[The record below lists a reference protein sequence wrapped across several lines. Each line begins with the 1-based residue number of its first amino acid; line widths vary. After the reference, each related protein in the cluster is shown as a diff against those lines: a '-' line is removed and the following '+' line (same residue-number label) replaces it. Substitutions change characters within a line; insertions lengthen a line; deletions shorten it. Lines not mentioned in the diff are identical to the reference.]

1 MNVNLRQK
9 RIALVIA
16 HLGAGGAQRVVTTA
30 ANALV
35 ERGIDV
41 HVVTIFNEPPDA
53 YDLDPRVRRHR
64 TSTPSFPARV
74 NRKTKT
80 ENGITASPAV
90 PMAKPELLVRMSGRL
105 GGLAAFGLS
114 LARRSHWLR
123 KTLRGIE
130 PDAVLSFLTQTNIL
144 TLLATRGLSVR
155 TVVSERNDP
164 RRQNHRQRVIFMRK
178 MIYRWSDVVTAN
190 SLGAVD
196 ALGDFVP
203 KKKLAFLPNP
213 LSLDERAEP
222 ATFAAPTFIT
232 VTRLV
237 EQKGL
242 DVLLRAAAC
251 AFESLPGWRLAIVGD
266 GPLRAELQA
275 LADELGIAQRIDW
288 LGQVSN
294 PAVYLKGAKF
304 FVLTS
309 RFEGSPNALL
319 EAMACG
325 LPAVVSDASPGPL
338 ELIGGD
344 DDAGLIVP
352 VEGVEATGAAIVR
365 LADDPALRERLGQAA
380 MARTEIHKLD
390 RAMEVWLELLK
401 CA

>member
-1 MNVNLRQK
+1 MDASVNQK
-9 RIALVIA
+9 RIAFVIA

-41 HVVTIFNEPPDA
+41 HVVTIFNEPTDA

-64 TSTPSFPARV
+64 ASGPLLPVHV
-74 NRKTKT
+74 NGETRIDG
-80 ENGITASPAV
+80 GITRSPAV
-90 PMAKPELLVRMSGRL
+90 SPAKPELLVRLSGRL
-105 GGLAAFGLS
+105 GGLAAFSLS
-114 LARRSHWLR
+114 LARRSRWLR
-123 KTLRGIE
+123 KTIRGIE

-155 TVVSERNDP
+155 TVISERNDP
-164 RRQNHRQRVIFMRK
+164 RRQSHRRRVLFMRK

-203 KKKLAFLPNP
+203 ANKLAFLPNP
-213 LSLDERAEP
+213 LSLDERAVP

-242 DVLLRAAAC
+242 DVLLRAAAR
-251 AFESLPGWRLAIVGD
+251 AFESLPSWRLAIVGD

-294 PAVYLKGAKF
+294 PAVYLKAAKF

-338 ELIGGD
+338 ELIGD

-352 VEGVEATGAAIVR
+352 VEGIEATSAAILR
-365 LADDPALRERLGQAA
+365 LANDPALRERLGQAA
-380 MARTEIHKLD
+380 IARTEIHKTD